1 MSQGRLIL
9 NVNSNFERGNTDG
22 FTEVLTGVAGSF
34 LDRQDAR
41 INPKRQVITPLLKSR
56 SDYIFN
62 GRFSR
67 RYSLDAGG
75 DFTLE
80 MDATPVQPGMVVSI
94 DIVFRTD
101 SPGEGDGAQIRL
113 DGLLLDAS
121 TINASRDLGNP
132 PFVPLDSPILY
143 APGNP
148 FNYTW
153 QAAADLVDLTG
164 DDTPPLELWYHL
176 GFSVEIPQGCVSL
189 DPIFFYAG
197 QAAAANV
204 VDVGQFSIQA
214 LDSRIHAGG

>member
-1 MSQGRLIL
+1 MSQLKQIL

-22 FTEVLTGVAGSF
+22 FTEGLTGATGDF
-34 LDRQDAR
+34 LDRRDAR
-41 INPKRQVITPLLKSR
+41 INPKRQVFPPLLKSR

-75 DFTLE
+75 SFTLE
-80 MDATPVQPGMVVSI
+80 MDATPVEPGMVVSV
-94 DIVFRTD
+94 DIIFRTD
-101 SPGEGDGAQIRL
+101 SPGEGTGARL
-113 DGLLLDAS
+113 RIDALLDDAT
-121 TINASRDLGNP
+121 TINAVRD
-132 PFVPLDSPILY
+132 VSDTAPLLHL
-143 APGNP
+143 PGNQ

-153 QAAADLVDLTG
+153 QVTG
-164 DDTPPLELWYHL
+164 DPIEITAVDSPPLELWYHVGL
-176 GFSVEIPQGCVSL
+176 TVEIPQGCVSL
-189 DPIFFYAG
+189 DPIFLYVG